1 MRHNPR
7 PQEMYR
13 HFKGNLYQ
21 IRCLA
26 KHSETREPM
35 VVYQAMYGTFEI
47 YVRPL
52 SMFMEEVDREKYPDV
67 KQRYRFELLQDMEDE
82 ELSAL
87 PDSPRIEETFGLP
100 EISVD
105 REPSALSKDM
115 AEGTW
120 NADYVTKTVKSE
132 TVPAKTEPEEEQL
145 NIDPL
150 VLAFLDADSYEQKLS
165 ILDSLHNRITDGM
178 INTMAVAS
186 DLEIKEGDLEDRYM
200 ELRNCLRTF
209 EKFECNRLR

>member
-7 PQEMYR
+7 PQEIYR

-26 KHSETREPM
+26 KHSETREMM
-35 VVYQAMYGTFEI
+35 VVYQAMYGSFEI

-52 SMFMEEVDREKYPDV
+52 SMFMEEVDTVKYPDAGQ
-67 KQRYRFELLQDMEDE
+67 KYRFALLEEGQDSVQEREIME
-82 ELSAL
+82 
-87 PDSPRIEETFGLP
+87 P
-100 EISVD
+100 EKAEPTERAQDQQNLQKQMEAKTDVKSVD
-105 REPSALSKDM
+105 E
-115 AEGTW
+115 
-120 NADYVTKTVKSE
+120 SE
-132 TVPAKTEPEEEQL
+132 EL

-150 VLAFLDADSYEQKLS
+150 VLAFLDADSYEQRLL
-165 ILDSLHNRITDGM
+165 ILDSLHNRITDDM
-178 INTMAVAS
+178 INTMAVS
-186 DLEIKEGDLEDRYM
+186 EDLEIKEGDLEDRYL

>member
-7 PQEMYR
+7 PQEIYR

-26 KHSETREPM
+26 RHSETGEMM
-35 VVYQAMYGTFEI
+35 VVYQAMYDTFEI

-52 SMFMEEVDREKYPDV
+52 SLFMEEVDTVKYPDTGQ
-67 KQRYRFELLQDMEDE
+67 KYRFALLENGQD
-82 ELSAL
+82 
-87 PDSPRIEETFGLP
+87 
-100 EISVD
+100 SV
-105 REPSALSKDM
+105 KGQ
-115 AEGTW
+115 EG
-120 NADYVTKTVKSE
+120 
-132 TVPAKTEPEEEQL
+132 TEPEKAEPTDRAQEQQNQQNLQKQTEVKTVDESEEL

-150 VLAFLDADSYEQKLS
+150 VLEFLDADSYEQRLL
-165 ILDSLHNRITDGM
+165 ILDSLHNRITDDM
-178 INTMAVAS
+178 INTMAVS
-186 DLEIKEGDLEDRYM
+186 EDLEIKEGDLEDRYQ

>member
-7 PQEMYR
+7 PQEIYR

-26 KHSETREPM
+26 RHSETREMM
-35 VVYQAMYGTFEI
+35 VVYQAMYGSFEI

-52 SMFMEEVDREKYPDV
+52 SMFMEEVDTVKYPDAGQ
-67 KQRYRFELLQDMEDE
+67 KYRFALLEEGQDSVQEREIIEPEKAEPTDRAQDQQNLQKQMEAKTDVK
-82 ELSAL
+82 
-87 PDSPRIEETFGLP
+87 
-100 EISVD
+100 SVD
-105 REPSALSKDM
+105 E
-115 AEGTW
+115 
-120 NADYVTKTVKSE
+120 SE
-132 TVPAKTEPEEEQL
+132 EL

-150 VLAFLDADSYEQKLS
+150 VLAFLDADSYEQRLL
-165 ILDSLHNRITDGM
+165 ILDSLHNRITDDM
-178 INTMAVAS
+178 INTMAVS
-186 DLEIKEGDLEDRYM
+186 EDLEIKEGDLEDRYQ

>member
-47 YVRPL
+47 FVRPL
-52 SMFMEEVDREKYPDV
+52 SMFMEEVDREKYPDAR
-67 KQRYRFELLQDMEDE
+67 QRYRFELLQDMEDE
-82 ELSAL
+82 ETA
-87 PDSPRIEETFGLP
+87 GLP
-100 EISVD
+100 EISRDMGSVFLSADASEDEHKAD
-105 REPSALSKDM
+105 RV
-115 AEGTW
+115 AE
-120 NADYVTKTVKSE
+120 AVISE
-132 TVPAKTEPEEEQL
+132 TVPAENASEGQL

-150 VLAFLDADSYEQKLS
+150 VLEFLDADSYEQKLM
-165 ILDSLHNRITDGM
+165 ILDSLHNRITDSM

-186 DLEIKEGDLEDRYM
+186 DLEIKEGDLEDRYL

>member
-13 HFKGNLYQ
+13 HFKGDLYQ

-26 KHSETREPM
+26 KHSETGELM
-35 VVYQAMYGTFEI
+35 VVYQAMYGTFAI

-52 SMFMEEVDREKYPDV
+52 SMFMEEVDRAKYPDV
-67 KQRYRFELLQDMEDE
+67 RQRYRFELLQDMEDE
-82 ELSAL
+82 EPPALPEPAGWQETAVLSA
-87 PDSPRIEETFGLP
+87 E
-100 EISVD
+100 
-105 REPSALSKDM
+105 M
-115 AEGTW
+115 AEDKRK
-120 NADYVTKTVKSE
+120 ADGVTESAVSGS
-132 TVPAKTEPEEEQL
+132 VPAENVLAKTMPEEEQL

-150 VLAFLDADSYEQKLS
+150 VLAFLDADSYEQKLM
-165 ILDSLHNRITDGM
+165 ILDSLHNRITDDM
-178 INTMAVAS
+178 INTMAVSS
-186 DLEIKEGDLEDRYM
+186 DLEIKEGDVEDRYM

>member
-26 KHSETREPM
+26 KHSETRELM

-47 YVRPL
+47 FVRPL
-52 SMFMEEVDREKYPDV
+52 SMFMEEVDREKYPGA
-67 KQRYRFELLQDMEDE
+67 KQKYRFELLQDMEDE
-82 ELSAL
+82 EPAV
-87 PDSPRIEETFGLP
+87 LP
-100 EISVD
+100 EYAG
-105 REPSALSKDM
+105 REEPAVLQ
-115 AEGTW
+115 AEP
-120 NADYVTKTVKSE
+120 AEDKQKEPVVSE
-132 TVPAKTEPEEEQL
+132 TIPAGTAPEEEQL

-150 VLAFLDADSYEQKLS
+150 VLAFLDADSYQQKLL
-165 ILDSLHNRITDGM
+165 ILDSLHNRITDDM
-178 INTMAVAS
+178 INTMAVSS
-186 DLEIKEGDLEDRYM
+186 DLEIKEGDVEDRYM

>member
-7 PQEMYR
+7 PQEIYR

-26 KHSETREPM
+26 RHSETREMM
-35 VVYQAMYGTFEI
+35 VVYQAMYGSFEI

-52 SMFMEEVDREKYPDV
+52 SMFMEEVDTVKYPDAGQ
-67 KQRYRFELLQDMEDE
+67 KYRFALQ
-82 ELSAL
+82 
-87 PDSPRIEETFGLP
+87 
-100 EISVD
+100 
-105 REPSALSKDM
+105 
-115 AEGTW
+115 
-120 NADYVTKTVKSE
+120 
-132 TVPAKTEPEEEQL
+132 EEEQDSVQEREIMEPEKAEPTNRAQDQQNLQKQMEAKTDVKSVDESEEEL

-150 VLAFLDADSYEQKLS
+150 VLAFLDADSYEQRLL
-165 ILDSLHNRITDGM
+165 ILDSLHNRITDDM
-178 INTMAVAS
+178 INTMAVS
-186 DLEIKEGDLEDRYM
+186 EDLEIKEGDLEDRYQ

>member
-7 PQEMYR
+7 PQEIYR

-26 KHSETREPM
+26 RHSESGEMM
-35 VVYQAMYGTFEI
+35 VVYQAMYGSFEI

-52 SMFMEEVDREKYPDV
+52 SMFMEEVDTVKYPDV
-67 KQRYRFELLQDMEDE
+67 EQKYRFALLEECQDSVKERESME
-82 ELSAL
+82 
-87 PDSPRIEETFGLP
+87 P
-100 EISVD
+100 
-105 REPSALSKDM
+105 K
-115 AEGTW
+115 
-120 NADYVTKTVKSE
+120 
-132 TVPAKTEPEEEQL
+132 KTEPTDRAQDQQNLQKQIEVKTDIKSVDESEEEL

-150 VLAFLDADSYEQKLS
+150 VLAFLDADSYEQRLL
-165 ILDSLHNRITDGM
+165 ILDSLHNRITDDM
-178 INTMAVAS
+178 INTMAVS
-186 DLEIKEGDLEDRYM
+186 EDLEIKEGDLEDRYQ

>member
-7 PQEMYR
+7 PQELYR

-26 KHSETREPM
+26 RHSETREPM

-47 YVRPL
+47 FVRPL

-67 KQRYRFELLQDMEDE
+67 RQRYRFELLQDMEDE
-82 ELSAL
+82 DAAGFAVYSGEKETAVSRKSAASVNG
-87 PDSPRIEETFGLP
+87 PV
-100 EISVD
+100 EIS
-105 REPSALSKDM
+105 
-115 AEGTW
+115 AET
-120 NADYVTKTVKSE
+120 S
-132 TVPAKTEPEEEQL
+132 PEEEQL

-150 VLAFLDADSYEQKLS
+150 VLEFLDADSYEKRLV
-165 ILDSLHNRITDGM
+165 ILDSLHNRITDDM
-178 INTMAVAS
+178 INTMAVAA
-186 DLEIKEGDLEDRYM
+186 DLEIKEGDLEDRYL
-200 ELRNCLRTF
+200 ELRDCLRTF

>member
-26 KHSETREPM
+26 RHSETRELM

-47 YVRPL
+47 FVRPL
-52 SMFMEEVDREKYPDV
+52 SLFMEEVDREKYPDAG
-67 KQRYRFELLQDMEDE
+67 QRYRFELLQDLEDE
-82 ELSAL
+82 EPAAL
-87 PDSPRIEETFGLP
+87 PDSVGR
-100 EISVD
+100 
-105 REPSALSKDM
+105 REPPAVISPDPE
-115 AEGTW
+115 EGRGK
-120 NADYVTKTVKSE
+120 ADYVTE
-132 TVPAKTEPEEEQL
+132 TAISGTAPAESVPEEEQL

-150 VLAFLDADSYEQKLS
+150 VLAFLDADSYEQKLM
-165 ILDSLHNRITDGM
+165 ILDSLHNRITDDM
-178 INTMAVAS
+178 INTMAVSS
-186 DLEIKEGDLEDRYM
+186 DLEIKEGDLEDRYL

>member
-7 PQEMYR
+7 PQEIYR

-26 KHSETREPM
+26 RHSETGEMM
-35 VVYQAMYGTFEI
+35 VVYQAMYDTFEI

-52 SMFMEEVDREKYPDV
+52 SMFMEEVDTVKYPDV
-67 KQRYRFELLQDMEDE
+67 EQKYRFVLLEEGQDSVQERESMGPEKTV
-82 ELSAL
+82 
-87 PDSPRIEETFGLP
+87 ETTGQAQDQQRQTDVKTD
-100 EISVD
+100 IKSVD
-105 REPSALSKDM
+105 DSA
-115 AEGTW
+115 
-120 NADYVTKTVKSE
+120 
-132 TVPAKTEPEEEQL
+132 EEL

-150 VLAFLDADSYEQKLS
+150 VLAFLDADSYEQRLL
-165 ILDSLHNRITDGM
+165 ILDSLHNRITDDM
-178 INTMAVAS
+178 INTMAVS
-186 DLEIKEGDLEDRYM
+186 EDLEIKEGDLEDRFQ

>member
-7 PQEMYR
+7 PQEIYR

-26 KHSETREPM
+26 RHSETREMM
-35 VVYQAMYGTFEI
+35 VVYQAMYGSFEI

-52 SMFMEEVDREKYPDV
+52 SMFMEEVDTVKYPDAGQ
-67 KQRYRFELLQDMEDE
+67 KYRFALLEEGQDSIQEREIIEPEKAEPTDRAQDQQNLQKQMEAKTDVK
-82 ELSAL
+82 
-87 PDSPRIEETFGLP
+87 
-100 EISVD
+100 SVD
-105 REPSALSKDM
+105 E
-115 AEGTW
+115 
-120 NADYVTKTVKSE
+120 SE
-132 TVPAKTEPEEEQL
+132 EL

-150 VLAFLDADSYEQKLS
+150 VLAFLDADSYEQRLL
-165 ILDSLHNRITDGM
+165 ILDSLHNRITDDM
-178 INTMAVAS
+178 INTMAVS
-186 DLEIKEGDLEDRYM
+186 EDLEIKEGDLEDRYQ

>member
-7 PQEMYR
+7 PQEIYR

-26 KHSETREPM
+26 RHSETGEMM
-35 VVYQAMYGTFEI
+35 VVYQAMYGSFEI

-52 SMFMEEVDREKYPDV
+52 SMFMEEVDTVKYPDAGQ
-67 KQRYRFELLQDMEDE
+67 KYRFALLEDGQDSVQGREIME
-82 ELSAL
+82 
-87 PDSPRIEETFGLP
+87 P
-100 EISVD
+100 EKAEPTDRAQKQTEAKADVKSVD
-105 REPSALSKDM
+105 E
-115 AEGTW
+115 
-120 NADYVTKTVKSE
+120 SE
-132 TVPAKTEPEEEQL
+132 EL

-150 VLAFLDADSYEQKLS
+150 VLAFLDADSYEQRLL
-165 ILDSLHNRITDGM
+165 ILDSLHNRITDDM
-178 INTMAVAS
+178 INTMAVS
-186 DLEIKEGDLEDRYM
+186 EDLEIKEGDLEDRYQ